1 MLKKSEYATNDIS
14 KLSSKIKIDQ
24 TPKGQRQQL
33 MKNLKVLVVA
43 VLLVMLSNAVNAQTK
58 IGYISVDNVVMLMPA
73 TAKIDSI
80 LEKFKVDSIQPEYT
94 RLITQ
99 YQWKDSVYRDTVKT
113 PKSVRDEVA
122 KELPSY
128 IYQIQN
134 WQQIE
139 GQIIENKQN
148 QLLAPIYK
156 DVYEAIKAVAKEK
169 GYTHVVS
176 REALIVMPDGD
187 NMLQAV
193 ATKLKLKL
201 PPNAPTGARP

>member
-1 MLKKSEYATNDIS
+1 
-14 KLSSKIKIDQ
+14 
-24 TPKGQRQQL
+24 

-43 VLLVMLSNAVNAQTK
+43 VFLVMATNAVKAQTK
-58 IGYISVDNVVMLMPA
+58 IAYISVDNVVMLMPA

-99 YQWKDSVYRDTVKT
+99 YQWKDSVYRDTIKT
-113 PKSVRDEVA
+113 PKSVRDQVA
-122 KELPSY
+122 QELPSY

-139 GQIIENKQN
+139 NQAIENRQN
-148 QLLAPIYK
+148 MLLAPIYK
-156 DVYEAIKAVAKEK
+156 EVYDAIKAVAKEK
-169 GYTHVVS
+169 GYTHVMS

-187 NMLQAV
+187 NILPLV
-193 ATKLKLKL
+193 AAKLKLKL
-201 PPNAPTGARP
+201 PPQQPAGGATGPGRP